1 MEKPVGK
8 LVEEV
13 VASCKFEGGD
23 CPDVR
28 MTIVREVD
36 PEMITKEILVV
47 ARVEARAETISAD
60 NSCTY
65 EKRWVGINP
74 VEVVHE
80 LDPVAGQE
88 LVGFAAW
95 RH

>member
-1 MEKPVGK
+1 MI
-8 LVEEV
+8 
-13 VASCKFEGGD
+13 
-23 CPDVR
+23 
-28 MTIVREVD
+28 IVREVD
-36 PEMITKEILVV
+36 SKMITEEILVV
-47 ARVEARAETISAD
+47 ARVEARAETVSTD

-65 EKRWVGINP
+65 KKRWVGIDP

-80 LDPVAGQE
+80 LDPVADQE

>member
-1 MEKPVGK
+1 
-8 LVEEV
+8 
-13 VASCKFEGGD
+13 
-23 CPDVR
+23 

-47 ARVEARAETISAD
+47 ARIKARAETISAN

-80 LDPVAGQE
+80 LDPIAGQE

>member
-1 MEKPVGK
+1 
-8 LVEEV
+8 
-13 VASCKFEGGD
+13 
-23 CPDVR
+23 

-36 PEMITKEILVV
+36 SKMITKEILVV
-47 ARVEARAETISAD
+47 ARVEARAETFSTD

-65 EKRWVGINP
+65 EKRWICIDP

-80 LDPVAGQE
+80 LDPVASQE
-88 LVGFAAW
+88 LVGFAAL

>member
-1 MEKPVGK
+1 MI
-8 LVEEV
+8 
-13 VASCKFEGGD
+13 
-23 CPDVR
+23 
-28 MTIVREVD
+28 IVREVD

-47 ARVEARAETISAD
+47 ARVEAPAETISAD

-65 EKRWVGINP
+65 EKRWVGINL

-80 LDPVAGQE
+80 LDPIVGQE

>member
-1 MEKPVGK
+1 
-8 LVEEV
+8 
-13 VASCKFEGGD
+13 
-23 CPDVR
+23 

-36 PEMITKEILVV
+36 SKMITKEILFV
-47 ARVEARAETISAD
+47 ARVKARAETVSID

-65 EKRWVGINP
+65 EKRWVGINPVP

-95 RH
+95 RP

>member
-1 MEKPVGK
+1 MI
-8 LVEEV
+8 
-13 VASCKFEGGD
+13 
-23 CPDVR
+23 
-28 MTIVREVD
+28 IVREAD
-36 PEMITKEILVV
+36 PKMITKEILFV
-47 ARVEARAETISAD
+47 ARVKARAETVSID

>member
-1 MEKPVGK
+1 
-8 LVEEV
+8 
-13 VASCKFEGGD
+13 
-23 CPDVR
+23 
-28 MTIVREVD
+28 
-36 PEMITKEILVV
+36 LVV
-47 ARVEARAETISAD
+47 TRVKARAETVSID

-65 EKRWVGINP
+65 EKRWVGINPVP

-95 RH
+95 RP

>member
-1 MEKPVGK
+1 
-8 LVEEV
+8 
-13 VASCKFEGGD
+13 
-23 CPDVR
+23 
-28 MTIVREVD
+28 MTIVREYD
-36 PEMITKEILVV
+36 SKMITKEILVV
-47 ARVEARAETISAD
+47 ARVEAQAETFSTN

-65 EKRWVGINP
+65 KKRWIGINP

-80 LDPVAGQE
+80 LDLVAGQE

>member
-1 MEKPVGK
+1 
-8 LVEEV
+8 
-13 VASCKFEGGD
+13 
-23 CPDVR
+23 

-36 PEMITKEILVV
+36 SKMITKEFLVV
-47 ARVEARAETISAD
+47 ARVEARAEPFSTD

-65 EKRWVGINP
+65 KKRWIGINP

-80 LDPVAGQE
+80 LDPVAGQK

>member
-1 MEKPVGK
+1 
-8 LVEEV
+8 
-13 VASCKFEGGD
+13 
-23 CPDVR
+23 
-28 MTIVREVD
+28 MTIVRECD
-36 PEMITKEILVV
+36 SKMITQDILVV
-47 ARVEARAETISAD
+47 ARVEARAETFSTD

-65 EKRWVGINP
+65 KKRWIGINP

-95 RH
+95 GHQEWWKTQVVKGMIIEGWVMW

>member
-1 MEKPVGK
+1 
-8 LVEEV
+8 
-13 VASCKFEGGD
+13 
-23 CPDVR
+23 

-36 PEMITKEILVV
+36 SKMITKEILVV
-47 ARVEARAETISAD
+47 ARVEARAETFSPD

-65 EKRWVGINP
+65 EKRWIGVDP

-80 LDPVAGQE
+80 LDPVADQE
-88 LVGFAAW
+88 LVGFAAL

>member
-1 MEKPVGK
+1 
-8 LVEEV
+8 
-13 VASCKFEGGD
+13 
-23 CPDVR
+23 

-47 ARVEARAETISAD
+47 ARVEAQAETVSA
-60 NSCTY
+60 NNICTY
-65 EKRWVGINP
+65 KKRWVGIDS

-80 LDPVAGQE
+80 LYPVAGQE

>member
-1 MEKPVGK
+1 MI
-8 LVEEV
+8 
-13 VASCKFEGGD
+13 
-23 CPDVR
+23 
-28 MTIVREVD
+28 IVREVD
-36 PEMITKEILVV
+36 SKMITKEILVV
-47 ARVEARAETISAD
+47 ARVKARAETISTN

-65 EKRWVGINP
+65 EKRWVGIDP

>member
-1 MEKPVGK
+1 MLMIVFVSSGMSHH
-8 LVEEV
+8 LVRV
-13 VASCKFEGGD
+13 QWSLHSCSLTST
-23 CPDVR
+23 V
-28 MTIVREVD
+28 
-36 PEMITKEILVV
+36 LVL
-47 ARVEARAETISAD
+47 ALVEARAETFSTD
-60 NSCTY
+60 NSCTDK
-65 EKRWVGINP
+65 KRWVGIDP

>member
-1 MEKPVGK
+1 MI
-8 LVEEV
+8 
-13 VASCKFEGGD
+13 
-23 CPDVR
+23 
-28 MTIVREVD
+28 IVREVD
-36 PEMITKEILVV
+36 SIMITKEILVV
-47 ARVEARAETISAD
+47 ARAEARVETISTN

>member
-1 MEKPVGK
+1 
-8 LVEEV
+8 
-13 VASCKFEGGD
+13 
-23 CPDVR
+23 

-36 PEMITKEILVV
+36 PKMIMKEILVV
-47 ARVEARAETISAD
+47 ARVEARAETVSAD
-60 NSCTY
+60 NSCIY
-65 EKRWVGINP
+65 KKRWVGINP

-80 LDPVAGQE
+80 LDPIAGQE

>member
-1 MEKPVGK
+1 
-8 LVEEV
+8 
-13 VASCKFEGGD
+13 
-23 CPDVR
+23 

-36 PEMITKEILVV
+36 SEMITKEIFVV
-47 ARVEARAETISAD
+47 ARVKARAETISAD

-65 EKRWVGINP
+65 KKRLVGIDP

-88 LVGFAAW
+88 LAGFAAW

>member
-1 MEKPVGK
+1 
-8 LVEEV
+8 
-13 VASCKFEGGD
+13 
-23 CPDVR
+23 

-36 PEMITKEILVV
+36 PKIITKEILVI
-47 ARVEARAETISAD
+47 AWFKARAETSSTN

-65 EKRWVGINP
+65 EKRWVGIDP

>member
-1 MEKPVGK
+1 
-8 LVEEV
+8 
-13 VASCKFEGGD
+13 
-23 CPDVR
+23 

-47 ARVEARAETISAD
+47 ARVKARAETISAD

-65 EKRWVGINP
+65 EERWVGINL
-74 VEVVHE
+74 VEVLHE

>member
-1 MEKPVGK
+1 MI
-8 LVEEV
+8 
-13 VASCKFEGGD
+13 
-23 CPDVR
+23 
-28 MTIVREVD
+28 IVREVD
-36 PEMITKEILVV
+36 SKMITKEILVV
-47 ARVEARAETISAD
+47 AWVEAWAETISTN
-60 NSCTY
+60 NSFTY
-65 EKRWVGINP
+65 EKRWFGINP